1 MLVFIEVSLEN
12 LHDTRGAVYAVQ
24 SLWDYVIH
32 GGGLLPCLCFVGSL
46 VLAVYFIITVRRM
59 L

>member
-24 SLWDYVIH
+24 SLWEYIIW
-32 GGGLLPCLCFVGSL
+32 GGGALPALCFVGSL
-46 VLAVYFIITVRRM
+46 TLAIWLIITIKNM
-59 L
+59 P